1 MSSTRRRRLR
11 AEHERQ
17 LLMRESSQRRRAA
30 VAHRAPAGR
39 DLDGLAKVLAAIAL
53 LLVLLTMAVALAA

>member
-17 LLMRESSQRRRAA
+17 LLARESSRRRDA
-30 VAHRAPAGR
+30 VAHSAPVR
-39 DLDGLAKVLAAIAL
+39 REVEGLAKVLAAIAL
-53 LLVLLTMAVALAA
+53 LVVLLMIAVALAA